1 MQRPFYLMAKPSAA
15 HCNMCCEYCFYSGTN
30 HSNSIRMSDQVLEK
44 YIKNYINSN
53 PQRQISFIWQ
63 GGEPTLYGLDFF
75 KKAVALEQKYAN
87 GKKIY
92 NSLQTNGLLIN
103 QEWCD
108 FFKEHDFLVGIS
120 IDGPQEIHDKRRKDH
135 HGKGTFSQV
144 INSINRL
151 IQTEVEFNTLTVI
164 NKANV
169 HKGADVYAFLKE
181 IGSKQMQFIPLT
193 GVEETITP
201 ADYGRFMID
210 IFNSWYPQDIGKIFI
225 QHIEQWFMA
234 YANISPTLCIFR
246 PYCGDQLII
255 EQNGD
260 IFSCDHFVDQE
271 HRLGNIREE
280 PLLSL
285 INKLPQVQFGLSK
298 AALPACCRTCNFLKY
313 CNGGCP
319 KHRVTNE
326 KGEKV
331 NQFCDAYKQALTYM
345 LPYFAKIYQS
355 LSAK

>member
-1 MQRPFYLMAKPSAA
+1 
-15 HCNMCCEYCFYSGTN
+15 
-30 HSNSIRMSDQVLEK
+30 MSDQVLEK

-63 GGEPTLYGLDFF
+63 GGEPTLCGLDFF
-75 KKAVALEQKYAN
+75 KKAVVLEQKYAN